1 MCVRLGPST
10 GLSRRVPAHLL
21 VELRQDR
28 SDLYQDSMQQPVPRR
43 TPRAPA
49 KRATFSRSRAT
60 SALAPA
66 VRPLAHISHFG
77 PSPSLVL
84 PGAAAPRRRFTRPRE
99 PPRAAQTSRPW
110 QAAAG
115 RSPPYA
121 ATGPRSAPAI
131 LTACGSGR
139 SKRASATNR
148 APATA
153 TPAPTLNAR
162 TAPLVEA
169 EVTVTPWATAALA

>member
-21 VELRQDR
+21 VELCQDR

-43 TPRAPA
+43 TTRAPA
-49 KRATFSRSRAT
+49 KQATFSRSRASQCAGARRQAT
-60 SALAPA
+60 RSYQPL
-66 VRPLAHISHFG
+66 RPLSQLGA
-77 PSPSLVL
+77 
-84 PGAAAPRRRFTRPRE
+84 PGRRRAKTTVYTASGATQGRTD
-99 PPRAAQTSRPW
+99 QSPW